1 MSSSSSSRESSPSM
15 KQTLPNDYGAPI
27 EYFLRAAQWQRAVSP
42 RLGVPPAPVKNS
54 IWSSPYIRYGLPL
67 GLLATA
73 GAVMMLKRNK
83 ANVVNNTE
91 VAEVK
96 QTPTP
101 SQAKP
106 SIVSIQVM
114 GTAALRSTL
123 PNTCEFDTL
132 QSRQPL
138 HLTNVKNKRSHLQ
151 KYCNSSHCCA
161 SHNSS

>member
-1 MSSSSSSRESSPSM
+1 MSSSSSSREPSPSM

-54 IWSSPYIRYGLPL
+54 IWSSPYIKYGLPL

-83 ANVVNNTE
+83 ANVINNTE

-101 SQAKP
+101 SQTTPSMTPEPMKVQTPVQKSTPKP
-106 SIVSIQVM
+106 TPTFKPEPTPQINRK
-114 GTAALRSTL
+114 TPAF
-123 PNTCEFDTL
+123 P
-132 QSRQPL
+132 
-138 HLTNVKNKRSHLQ
+138 
-151 KYCNSSHCCA
+151 Y
-161 SHNSS
+161 

>member
-1 MSSSSSSRESSPSM
+1 MSSSSSSREPSPSM

-67 GLLATA
+67 GLLATT

-106 SIVSIQVM
+106 SMTPEPMEVQTPVQK
-114 GTAALRSTL
+114 ST
-123 PNTCEFDTL
+123 PKPTPTFKPEPTPQINRKTPAF
-132 QSRQPL
+132 P
-138 HLTNVKNKRSHLQ
+138 
-151 KYCNSSHCCA
+151 Y
-161 SHNSS
+161 

>member
-1 MSSSSSSRESSPSM
+1 MSSSLSSREPSPSM

-106 SIVSIQVM
+106 SMTPEPMEVQTPVQK
-114 GTAALRSTL
+114 ST
-123 PNTCEFDTL
+123 PKPTPTFKPEPTPQINRKTPAF
-132 QSRQPL
+132 P
-138 HLTNVKNKRSHLQ
+138 
-151 KYCNSSHCCA
+151 Y
-161 SHNSS
+161 

>member
-1 MSSSSSSRESSPSM
+1 MSSSSSSREPSPSV

-106 SIVSIQVM
+106 SMTPEPMEVQTPVQK
-114 GTAALRSTL
+114 ST
-123 PNTCEFDTL
+123 PKPTPTFKPEPTPQINCKTPAF
-132 QSRQPL
+132 P
-138 HLTNVKNKRSHLQ
+138 
-151 KYCNSSHCCA
+151 Y
-161 SHNSS
+161 

>member
-1 MSSSSSSRESSPSM
+1 MSSSSSSREPSPSM
-15 KQTLPNDYGAPI
+15 KQILPNDYGAPI

-106 SIVSIQVM
+106 SMTPEPMEVQTPVQK
-114 GTAALRSTL
+114 ST
-123 PNTCEFDTL
+123 PKPTPTFKPEPTPQINRKTPAF
-132 QSRQPL
+132 P
-138 HLTNVKNKRSHLQ
+138 
-151 KYCNSSHCCA
+151 Y
-161 SHNSS
+161 

>member
-1 MSSSSSSRESSPSM
+1 MSSSSSSREPSPSM

-106 SIVSIQVM
+106 SMTPEPMKVQTPVQK
-114 GTAALRSTL
+114 ST
-123 PNTCEFDTL
+123 PKPTPTFKPEPTPQINRKTPVF
-132 QSRQPL
+132 P
-138 HLTNVKNKRSHLQ
+138 
-151 KYCNSSHCCA
+151 Y
-161 SHNSS
+161 

>member
-1 MSSSSSSRESSPSM
+1 MSSSSSSREPSPSM

-73 GAVMMLKRNK
+73 GVVMMLKRNK

-106 SIVSIQVM
+106 SMTPEPMEVQTPVQK
-114 GTAALRSTL
+114 ST
-123 PNTCEFDTL
+123 PKPTPTFKPEPTPQINRKTPAF
-132 QSRQPL
+132 P
-138 HLTNVKNKRSHLQ
+138 
-151 KYCNSSHCCA
+151 Y
-161 SHNSS
+161 

>member
-1 MSSSSSSRESSPSM
+1 MSSSSSSREPSPSM

-42 RLGVPPAPVKNS
+42 RLGVPPDPVKNS

-106 SIVSIQVM
+106 SMTPELMEVQTPVQK
-114 GTAALRSTL
+114 ST
-123 PNTCEFDTL
+123 PKPTPTFKPEPTPQINRKTPAF
-132 QSRQPL
+132 P
-138 HLTNVKNKRSHLQ
+138 
-151 KYCNSSHCCA
+151 Y
-161 SHNSS
+161 

>member
-1 MSSSSSSRESSPSM
+1 MSSSSSSREPSPSV

-83 ANVVNNTE
+83 ANVINNTE

-101 SQAKP
+101 SQTTPSMTPEPMKVQTPVQKSTPKP
-106 SIVSIQVM
+106 TPTFKPEPTPQINRK
-114 GTAALRSTL
+114 TPAF
-123 PNTCEFDTL
+123 P
-132 QSRQPL
+132 
-138 HLTNVKNKRSHLQ
+138 
-151 KYCNSSHCCA
+151 Y
-161 SHNSS
+161 

>member
-1 MSSSSSSRESSPSM
+1 MSSSSSSREPSPSM

-54 IWSSPYIRYGLPL
+54 IWSSPYIKYGLPL

-83 ANVVNNTE
+83 ANVINNTE
-91 VAEVK
+91 VAEFE

-101 SQAKP
+101 SPKP
-106 SIVSIQVM
+106 TSKPTPSQTTPSMTPEPMKVQTPVQK
-114 GTAALRSTL
+114 ST
-123 PNTCEFDTL
+123 PKPTPTFKPESTPQINRKTPAF
-132 QSRQPL
+132 P
-138 HLTNVKNKRSHLQ
+138 
-151 KYCNSSHCCA
+151 Y
-161 SHNSS
+161 

>member
-1 MSSSSSSRESSPSM
+1 MSSSSNSREPSPSV

-42 RLGVPPAPVKNS
+42 RLGVPPVPVKNS

-101 SQAKP
+101 SPKP
-106 SIVSIQVM
+106 TSKPTPSMTPEPMKVQTPVQK
-114 GTAALRSTL
+114 ST
-123 PNTCEFDTL
+123 PKPTRTFIPEPRPQINRKTPAF
-132 QSRQPL
+132 P
-138 HLTNVKNKRSHLQ
+138 
-151 KYCNSSHCCA
+151 Y
-161 SHNSS
+161 

>member
-1 MSSSSSSRESSPSM
+1 MSSSSSSREPSPSM
-15 KQTLPNDYGAPI
+15 KQTLLNDYGAPI

-54 IWSSPYIRYGLPL
+54 IWSSPYIKYGLPL

-106 SIVSIQVM
+106 SMTPEPMEVQTPVQK
-114 GTAALRSTL
+114 ST
-123 PNTCEFDTL
+123 PKPTPTFKPEPTPQINRKTPAF
-132 QSRQPL
+132 P
-138 HLTNVKNKRSHLQ
+138 
-151 KYCNSSHCCA
+151 Y
-161 SHNSS
+161 

>member
-1 MSSSSSSRESSPSM
+1 MSSSSSSREPSPSV
-15 KQTLPNDYGAPI
+15 KQTLPNNYGAPI

-54 IWSSPYIRYGLPL
+54 IWSSPYIIYGLPL

-101 SQAKP
+101 TSKPTPSQTTPSMTPEPMKVQTPVQKSTPKP
-106 SIVSIQVM
+106 TRTYKPEPTPQINRK
-114 GTAALRSTL
+114 TPAF
-123 PNTCEFDTL
+123 P
-132 QSRQPL
+132 
-138 HLTNVKNKRSHLQ
+138 
-151 KYCNSSHCCA
+151 Y
-161 SHNSS
+161 

>member
-1 MSSSSSSRESSPSM
+1 MSSSSSSREPSPSV

-106 SIVSIQVM
+106 SMTPEPMEVQTPVQK
-114 GTAALRSTL
+114 ST
-123 PNTCEFDTL
+123 PKPTPTFKPEPTPQINRKTPAF
-132 QSRQPL
+132 P
-138 HLTNVKNKRSHLQ
+138 
-151 KYCNSSHCCA
+151 Y
-161 SHNSS
+161 

>member
-1 MSSSSSSRESSPSM
+1 MSSSSSSREPSPSM

-67 GLLATA
+67 GLLATV

-106 SIVSIQVM
+106 SMTPEPMEVQTPVQK
-114 GTAALRSTL
+114 ST
-123 PNTCEFDTL
+123 PKPTPTFKPEPTPQINRKTPAF
-132 QSRQPL
+132 P
-138 HLTNVKNKRSHLQ
+138 
-151 KYCNSSHCCA
+151 Y
-161 SHNSS
+161 

>member
-1 MSSSSSSRESSPSM
+1 MSSSSSSREPSPSL
-15 KQTLPNDYGAPI
+15 KQTLQNDYGAPI

-83 ANVVNNTE
+83 AIVVNNTE

-101 SQAKP
+101 SPKPTPSQAKP
-106 SIVSIQVM
+106 SMTPEPMEVQTPVQK
-114 GTAALRSTL
+114 ST
-123 PNTCEFDTL
+123 PKPTRTFKPEPTPQINRKTPAF
-132 QSRQPL
+132 P
-138 HLTNVKNKRSHLQ
+138 
-151 KYCNSSHCCA
+151 Y
-161 SHNSS
+161 

>member
-1 MSSSSSSRESSPSM
+1 MSSSSSSREPSPSM

-27 EYFLRAAQWQRAVSP
+27 EYFLRAAQWQRAVLP

-54 IWSSPYIRYGLPL
+54 IWSSPYIKYGLPL

-106 SIVSIQVM
+106 SMTPEPMEVQTPVQK
-114 GTAALRSTL
+114 ST
-123 PNTCEFDTL
+123 PKPTPTFKPEPTPQINRKTPAF
-132 QSRQPL
+132 P
-138 HLTNVKNKRSHLQ
+138 
-151 KYCNSSHCCA
+151 Y
-161 SHNSS
+161 

>member
-1 MSSSSSSRESSPSM
+1 MSSSSSSREPSPSV

-54 IWSSPYIRYGLPL
+54 IWSSPYIKYGLPL

-83 ANVVNNTE
+83 ANVINNTE

-101 SQAKP
+101 SSKPTSTPTPSQAKP
-106 SIVSIQVM
+106 SMTPEPMEVQTPVQK
-114 GTAALRSTL
+114 ST
-123 PNTCEFDTL
+123 PKPTPTFKPEPTPQINRKTPAF
-132 QSRQPL
+132 P
-138 HLTNVKNKRSHLQ
+138 
-151 KYCNSSHCCA
+151 Y
-161 SHNSS
+161 

>member
-1 MSSSSSSRESSPSM
+1 MSSSSSSREPLPSM

-106 SIVSIQVM
+106 SMTPEPMEVQTPVQK
-114 GTAALRSTL
+114 ST
-123 PNTCEFDTL
+123 PKPTPTFKPEPTPQINRKTPAF
-132 QSRQPL
+132 P
-138 HLTNVKNKRSHLQ
+138 
-151 KYCNSSHCCA
+151 Y
-161 SHNSS
+161 

>member
-1 MSSSSSSRESSPSM
+1 MSSSSSSREPSPSV

-101 SQAKP
+101 SQTTPSMTPEPMKVQTPVQKSTPKP
-106 SIVSIQVM
+106 TPTFKPEPTPQINRKTPVF
-114 GTAALRSTL
+114 
-123 PNTCEFDTL
+123 P
-132 QSRQPL
+132 
-138 HLTNVKNKRSHLQ
+138 
-151 KYCNSSHCCA
+151 Y
-161 SHNSS
+161 

>member
-1 MSSSSSSRESSPSM
+1 MSSSSSSREPSPSM

-54 IWSSPYIRYGLPL
+54 IWSSPYIKYGLPL

-73 GAVMMLKRNK
+73 VAVMMLKRNK

-106 SIVSIQVM
+106 SMTPEPMEVQTPVQK
-114 GTAALRSTL
+114 ST
-123 PNTCEFDTL
+123 PKPTPTFKPEPTPQINRKTPAF
-132 QSRQPL
+132 P
-138 HLTNVKNKRSHLQ
+138 
-151 KYCNSSHCCA
+151 Y
-161 SHNSS
+161 

>member
-1 MSSSSSSRESSPSM
+1 MSSSSSSREPSPFM

-73 GAVMMLKRNK
+73 VAVMMLKRNK

-106 SIVSIQVM
+106 SMTPEPMEVQTPVQK
-114 GTAALRSTL
+114 ST
-123 PNTCEFDTL
+123 PKPTPTFKPEPTPQINRKTPAF
-132 QSRQPL
+132 P
-138 HLTNVKNKRSHLQ
+138 
-151 KYCNSSHCCA
+151 Y
-161 SHNSS
+161 

>member
-1 MSSSSSSRESSPSM
+1 MSSSSSSREPSPSV

-96 QTPTP
+96 QTPTL

-106 SIVSIQVM
+106 SMTPEPMEVQTPVQK
-114 GTAALRSTL
+114 ST
-123 PNTCEFDTL
+123 PKPTPTFKPEPTPQINRKTPAF
-132 QSRQPL
+132 P
-138 HLTNVKNKRSHLQ
+138 
-151 KYCNSSHCCA
+151 Y
-161 SHNSS
+161 

>member
-1 MSSSSSSRESSPSM
+1 MSSSSSSREPSPSV

-54 IWSSPYIRYGLPL
+54 IWSSPYIKYGLPL

-101 SQAKP
+101 SPKPTSKPTPSQSKP
-106 SIVSIQVM
+106 SMTPEPMEVQTPVQK
-114 GTAALRSTL
+114 STPKPTSTFKL
-123 PNTCEFDTL
+123 EPTPQINRKTPAF
-132 QSRQPL
+132 P
-138 HLTNVKNKRSHLQ
+138 
-151 KYCNSSHCCA
+151 Y
-161 SHNSS
+161 

>member
-1 MSSSSSSRESSPSM
+1 MSSSSSSREPSPSM

-73 GAVMMLKRNK
+73 GAVIMLKRNK

-91 VAEVK
+91 VDEVK

-106 SIVSIQVM
+106 SMTPEPMEVQTPVQK
-114 GTAALRSTL
+114 ST
-123 PNTCEFDTL
+123 PKPTPTFKPEPTPQINRKTPAF
-132 QSRQPL
+132 P
-138 HLTNVKNKRSHLQ
+138 
-151 KYCNSSHCCA
+151 Y
-161 SHNSS
+161 

>member
-1 MSSSSSSRESSPSM
+1 MSSSSSSREPSPSV
-15 KQTLPNDYGAPI
+15 KQTLPNNYGAPI

-54 IWSSPYIRYGLPL
+54 IWSSPYIIYGLPL

-101 SQAKP
+101 TSKPTPSQTTPFMTSEPMKVQTPVQKSTPKP
-106 SIVSIQVM
+106 
-114 GTAALRSTL
+114 TPTFK
-123 PNTCEFDTL
+123 PEPTL
-132 QSRQPL
+132 QINRKTPAFP
-138 HLTNVKNKRSHLQ
+138 
-151 KYCNSSHCCA
+151 Y
-161 SHNSS
+161 

>member
-1 MSSSSSSRESSPSM
+1 MSSSSSSREPSPSM

-101 SQAKP
+101 SSKP
-106 SIVSIQVM
+106 TPSMTPEPMEVQTPVQK
-114 GTAALRSTL
+114 ST
-123 PNTCEFDTL
+123 PKPTPTFKPEPTPQINRKTPAF
-132 QSRQPL
+132 P
-138 HLTNVKNKRSHLQ
+138 
-151 KYCNSSHCCA
+151 Y
-161 SHNSS
+161 

>member
-1 MSSSSSSRESSPSM
+1 MSSSSSSREPSPSM

-54 IWSSPYIRYGLPL
+54 IWSSPYIKYGLPL

-91 VAEVK
+91 VAEIK

-106 SIVSIQVM
+106 SMTPEPMEVQTPVQK
-114 GTAALRSTL
+114 ST
-123 PNTCEFDTL
+123 PKPTPTFKPEPTPQINRKTPAF
-132 QSRQPL
+132 P
-138 HLTNVKNKRSHLQ
+138 
-151 KYCNSSHCCA
+151 Y
-161 SHNSS
+161 

>member
-1 MSSSSSSRESSPSM
+1 MSSSSSSRERSPSV

-83 ANVVNNTE
+83 ANVINNTE

-101 SQAKP
+101 SSKPTPSQAKP
-106 SIVSIQVM
+106 SMTPEPMEVQTPVQK
-114 GTAALRSTL
+114 ST
-123 PNTCEFDTL
+123 PKPTPTFKPEPTPQINRKTPAF
-132 QSRQPL
+132 P
-138 HLTNVKNKRSHLQ
+138 
-151 KYCNSSHCCA
+151 Y
-161 SHNSS
+161 

>member
-1 MSSSSSSRESSPSM
+1 MSSSSSSREPSPSV

-42 RLGVPPAPVKNS
+42 RLGVPLAPVKNS
-54 IWSSPYIRYGLPL
+54 IWSSPYIKYGLPL

-106 SIVSIQVM
+106 SMTPEPMEVQTPVQK
-114 GTAALRSTL
+114 ST
-123 PNTCEFDTL
+123 PKPTPTFKPEPTPQINRKTPAF
-132 QSRQPL
+132 P
-138 HLTNVKNKRSHLQ
+138 
-151 KYCNSSHCCA
+151 Y
-161 SHNSS
+161 

>member
-1 MSSSSSSRESSPSM
+1 MSSSSSSREPSPSM

-27 EYFLRAAQWQRAVSP
+27 EYLLRAAQWQRAVSP

-106 SIVSIQVM
+106 SMTPEPMEVQTPVQK
-114 GTAALRSTL
+114 ST
-123 PNTCEFDTL
+123 PKPTPTFKPEPTPQINRKTPAF
-132 QSRQPL
+132 P
-138 HLTNVKNKRSHLQ
+138 
-151 KYCNSSHCCA
+151 Y
-161 SHNSS
+161 

>member
-1 MSSSSSSRESSPSM
+1 MSSSSSSREPSPSM

-54 IWSSPYIRYGLPL
+54 VWSSPYIKYGLPL
-67 GLLATA
+67 GLLVTA

-101 SQAKP
+101 SPKP
-106 SIVSIQVM
+106 TPSMTPEPMEVQTPVQK
-114 GTAALRSTL
+114 ST
-123 PNTCEFDTL
+123 PKPTRTFKPEPTPQINRKTPAF
-132 QSRQPL
+132 P
-138 HLTNVKNKRSHLQ
+138 
-151 KYCNSSHCCA
+151 Y
-161 SHNSS
+161 

>member
-1 MSSSSSSRESSPSM
+1 MSSSSSSREPSPSM

-54 IWSSPYIRYGLPL
+54 IWSSPYIKYGLPL

-106 SIVSIQVM
+106 SMTPEPMEVQTPVQK
-114 GTAALRSTL
+114 ST
-123 PNTCEFDTL
+123 PKPTPTFKPEPTPQINHKTPAF
-132 QSRQPL
+132 P
-138 HLTNVKNKRSHLQ
+138 
-151 KYCNSSHCCA
+151 Y
-161 SHNSS
+161 

>member
-1 MSSSSSSRESSPSM
+1 MSSSSSSREPSPSM

-101 SQAKP
+101 SPKP
-106 SIVSIQVM
+106 TPSMTPEPMEVQTPVQK
-114 GTAALRSTL
+114 ST
-123 PNTCEFDTL
+123 PKPTPTFKPEPTPQINRKTPAF
-132 QSRQPL
+132 P
-138 HLTNVKNKRSHLQ
+138 
-151 KYCNSSHCCA
+151 Y
-161 SHNSS
+161 

>member
-1 MSSSSSSRESSPSM
+1 MSSSSSSREPSPSM

-54 IWSSPYIRYGLPL
+54 IWSSPYIKYGLPL

-83 ANVVNNTE
+83 ANVINNTE

-106 SIVSIQVM
+106 TSKPTPSQTTPSMTPEPMEVQTPVQK
-114 GTAALRSTL
+114 ST
-123 PNTCEFDTL
+123 PKPTPTFKPEPTPQINRKTPAF
-132 QSRQPL
+132 P
-138 HLTNVKNKRSHLQ
+138 
-151 KYCNSSHCCA
+151 Y
-161 SHNSS
+161 